1 MNSEEMKIKL
11 KNLTE
16 IEPYGN
22 FTKTFDVS
30 RMISLKRGAYVF
42 LPLRNTRLND
52 EFIVRIFIQTSSEE
66 M

>member
-1 MNSEEMKIKL
+1 MSDERL
-11 KNLTE
+11 ALAL
-16 IEPYGN
+16 GL
-22 FTKTFDVS
+22 
-30 RMISLKRGAYVF
+30 SLGLAFALALPLGLALALF